1 MSHKCI
7 FGLAGFSN
15 SGKTTLALSLIKVF
29 RKKGYSLGTIKHAHH
44 NFNID
49 KPGKDSWKHREAGS
63 QEIIVSS
70 SKRIAHIIEH
80 DNDQDTNLS
89 ELISLQKNKDIILV
103 EGFKKEK
110 IPKIEV
116 WRENENRE
124 IISLY
129 DKNIFAIATD
139 NIENKELKNLEK
151 KILDSQTQMKE
162 IVANAAIK
170 EVKSDMILGLGSGS
184 TAALMIKSLA
194 DEIRSGKLQNIK
206 GVATSFQSEV
216 LALELDIPLIDLASV
231 SQIDL
236 AIDGADEVDPG
247 FQLIKG
253 GGACHVREKLV
264 ASKANQL
271 LIVVDET
278 KLVQNLNQS
287 FPLPVE
293 VLPNAWKQVQE
304 VISEMNGSSSLR
316 MAIKKAGPV
325 VTDQGN
331 LILDVLFN
339 DGIKNP
345 KDIEMTINN
354 IPGVLENGLFVDL
367 TDKVLV
373 GKIEDNVPVV
383 YSPSRAS

>member
-1 MSHKCI
+1 
-7 FGLAGFSN
+7 
-15 SGKTTLALSLIKVF
+15 
-29 RKKGYSLGTIKHAHH
+29 
-44 NFNID
+44 
-49 KPGKDSWKHREAGS
+49 
-63 QEIIVSS
+63 
-70 SKRIAHIIEH
+70 
-80 DNDQDTNLS
+80 
-89 ELISLQKNKDIILV
+89 
-103 EGFKKEK
+103 
-110 IPKIEV
+110 
-116 WRENENRE
+116 
-124 IISLY
+124 
-129 DKNIFAIATD
+129 
-139 NIENKELKNLEK
+139 
-151 KILDSQTQMKE
+151 LDSQTQMKQV
-162 IVANAAIK
+162 VADAAIS

-184 TAALMIKSLA
+184 TAALMIRSLA
-194 DEIRSGKLQNIK
+194 DRIRLGKLQNIR

-264 ASKANQL
+264 ASKADKL

-278 KLVQNLNQS
+278 KLVQNLNKS

-293 VLPNAWKQVQE
+293 ILPNAWKQVQE
-304 VISEMNGSSSLR
+304 VISEMNGSCSLR
-316 MAIKKAGPV
+316 MATKKAGPV

-331 LILDVLFN
+331 LVLDVLFN

-345 KDIEMTINN
+345 KDIEMKINN

-373 GKIEDNVPVV
+373 GKIENKTPVV

>member
-1 MSHKCI
+1 M
-7 FGLAGFSN
+7 
-15 SGKTTLALSLIKVF
+15 
-29 RKKGYSLGTIKHAHH
+29 
-44 NFNID
+44 
-49 KPGKDSWKHREAGS
+49 
-63 QEIIVSS
+63 
-70 SKRIAHIIEH
+70 
-80 DNDQDTNLS
+80 
-89 ELISLQKNKDIILV
+89 
-103 EGFKKEK
+103 
-110 IPKIEV
+110 
-116 WRENENRE
+116 
-124 IISLY
+124 
-129 DKNIFAIATD
+129 
-139 NIENKELKNLEK
+139 
-151 KILDSQTQMKE
+151 DSQTQMKQ
-162 IVANAAIK
+162 IVADAAIK

-194 DEIRSGKLQNIK
+194 DEISSGKLQNIR

-236 AIDGADEVDPG
+236 AIDGADEVDPD

-278 KLVQNLNQS
+278 KIVENLNLA

-293 VLPNAWKQVQE
+293 VLPNAWKHVKE
-304 VISEMNGSSSLR
+304 LISEINGYSTLR
-316 MAIKKAGPV
+316 MATKKAGPV

-331 LILDVLFN
+331 LILDVLF
-339 DGIKNP
+339 DGGINNP
-345 KDIEMTINN
+345 RDLEMSINN

-373 GKIEDNVPVV
+373 GKIENDIPVV
-383 YSPSRAS
+383 NSLSKFG

>member
-1 MSHKCI
+1 
-7 FGLAGFSN
+7 
-15 SGKTTLALSLIKVF
+15 
-29 RKKGYSLGTIKHAHH
+29 
-44 NFNID
+44 
-49 KPGKDSWKHREAGS
+49 
-63 QEIIVSS
+63 
-70 SKRIAHIIEH
+70 
-80 DNDQDTNLS
+80 
-89 ELISLQKNKDIILV
+89 
-103 EGFKKEK
+103 
-110 IPKIEV
+110 
-116 WRENENRE
+116 
-124 IISLY
+124 
-129 DKNIFAIATD
+129 
-139 NIENKELKNLEK
+139 
-151 KILDSQTQMKE
+151 MKQ
-162 IVANAAIK
+162 IVASAAIK
-170 EVKSDMILGLGSGS
+170 EVKSEMILGLGSGS

-194 DEIRSGKLQNIK
+194 DAIRSGKLKNIK

-264 ASKANQL
+264 ASKANKL

-304 VISEMNGSSSLR
+304 VISEMNGNSSLR

-373 GKIEDNVPVV
+373 GKIENNTPVV
-383 YSPSRAS
+383 YSPSKVS

>member
-1 MSHKCI
+1 
-7 FGLAGFSN
+7 
-15 SGKTTLALSLIKVF
+15 
-29 RKKGYSLGTIKHAHH
+29 
-44 NFNID
+44 
-49 KPGKDSWKHREAGS
+49 
-63 QEIIVSS
+63 
-70 SKRIAHIIEH
+70 
-80 DNDQDTNLS
+80 
-89 ELISLQKNKDIILV
+89 
-103 EGFKKEK
+103 
-110 IPKIEV
+110 
-116 WRENENRE
+116 
-124 IISLY
+124 
-129 DKNIFAIATD
+129 
-139 NIENKELKNLEK
+139 
-151 KILDSQTQMKE
+151 MKQ

-170 EVKSDMILGLGSGS
+170 EVKSGMILGLGSGS

-194 DEIRSGKLQNIK
+194 DNIRSGKLQNIR

-264 ASKANQL
+264 ASKANHL

-278 KLVQNLNQS
+278 KIVKNLNRS

-293 VLPNAWKQVQE
+293 VLPNAWKQVQD
-304 VISEMNGSSSLR
+304 VILEMNGISTLR
-316 MAIKKAGPV
+316 MAAKKAGPV

-345 KDIEMTINN
+345 KDIEMKINN

-373 GKIEDNVPVV
+373 GKIEDNIPMV